1 MFFAAAGQQ
10 RNNSYSQLMVLVSN
24 PDLNAEQ
31 VIKVTCDM

>member
-10 RNNSYSQLMVLVSN
+10 RDNSYSQLMVFISN
-24 PDLNAEQ
+24 PDLNVEQ